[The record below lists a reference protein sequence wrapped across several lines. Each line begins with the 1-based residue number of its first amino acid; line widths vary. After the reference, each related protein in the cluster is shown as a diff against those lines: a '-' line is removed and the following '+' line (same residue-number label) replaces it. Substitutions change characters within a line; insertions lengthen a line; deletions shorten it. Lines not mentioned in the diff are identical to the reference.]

1 MKKDLTVEEVAALCR
16 VHITTVRRW
25 IAQGQ
30 LEAIRLPGGTYR
42 VTADAVDQLR
52 QPMQAV
58 DPNNEA
64 VTVAS

>member
-42 VTADAVDQLR
+42 ITADAVDQLR

-58 DPNNEA
+58 NTNHEGVA
-64 VTVAS
+64 VVS